1 MWRRLFGRK
10 PPKIVALGGGTG
22 LSTMLRGLKEHT
34 DRLTAIVTVGDDG
47 GSSGRLRSDF
57 DIIPPGDIRN
67 CLVALADA
75 GPTMEALFQYRF
87 GQESGTLQGHS
98 FGNLLLTALSQI
110 TGDFRQAVREA
121 TRILN
126 VSGRVLP
133 ATDRKFALVVTHPDG
148 SRTTGEAQI
157 TRGQRKPI
165 SRLDLKPTPAPVDA
179 EIREALAEADLI
191 VLGPGSLYT
200 SVIPNCL
207 VPGMVDAMRDSPA
220 PIVYVCNV
228 MTQPGETDGYTVADH
243 LRAIEAHTESGLVD
257 AVVVNTRPIDER
269 LLLSYRASGQEPVV
283 WDAAAAAAWS
293 FSAMVVPADL
303 ASQTELVRHDPAR
316 LARLLIERIR
326 DFKRANGHSANG
338 ANGAARSATTVPT
351 VQR

>member
-1 MWRRLFGRK
+1 MWLRLFGRK
-10 PPKIVALGGGTG
+10 PPKIVAMGGGTG
-22 LSTMLRGLKEHT
+22 LSTMLRGLKDHT
-34 DRLTAIVTVGDDG
+34 SSLTAVVTVGDDG

-67 CLVALADA
+67 CLVALSDA

-133 ATDRKFALVVTHPDG
+133 ATDRKFALVATHPDG

-157 TRGQRKPI
+157 TSARSDRSRKPI
-165 SRLDLKPTPAPVDA
+165 ARLELKPTPAPVDA
-179 EIREALAEADLI
+179 EICQALAEADLI

-207 VPGMVDAMRDSPA
+207 VPGMTDAMKAARA

-228 MTQPGETDGYTVADH
+228 MTQPGETDGYSVADH
-243 LRAIEAHTESGLVD
+243 LRAIEDHTEPGLVD
-257 AVVVNTRPIDER
+257 AVIVNTRPIDER
-269 LLLSYRASGQEPVV
+269 LLLNYHASGQEPVV
-283 WDAAAAAAWS
+283 WNAAAAAEWPFRAT
-293 FSAMVVPADL
+293 VVASDL
-303 ASQTELVRHDPAR
+303 ASQTDVVRHDPAL
-316 LARLLIERIR
+316 LAGLLIDRCAEL
-326 DFKRANGHSANG
+326 KR
-338 ANGAARSATTVPT
+338 TTVPIHAP
-351 VQR
+351 RMAGSG